1 MDTTKL
7 DKLKNGASYAEIE
20 KDMLALVPDDV
31 DKRVG
36 SIMFNTLAPTAYI
49 VARQSYMLS
58 ILMGFQLFLDTAT
71 GEWLD
76 RIADMFGRSREQP
89 TQALRQINTFDT
101 KQNPY
106 DVPIGTRFAID
117 EVTFQLTERID
128 KGKYKAIC
136 QQSGTVGNWPRES
149 LLPVDNI
156 GGSFGY
162 AQLVSDPLIPAR
174 DLETDDSLRER
185 VYLLVRTYP
194 YGGNKAD
201 YMIKAMDI
209 PGVGNVAV
217 FNAAVMGPGNVG
229 LVITDDLGG
238 PATDELINRV
248 KEVVKQDGDGLA
260 PVGHHPFV
268 STVKEK
274 EINIIATLKLR
285 ESAQYELV
293 EEKVKKALEEYISS
307 ISFEEDI
314 VFYSKVIVTILDADM
329 SIRDVTEVTINGGTD
344 SIILNKNFG
353 DFQVAKLGTVDLK
366 EAEKRV

>member
-36 SIMFNTLAPTAYI
+36 SIMFNTLDPTAYI

-128 KGKYKAIC
+128 KGKYKVIC

-201 YMIKAMDI
+201 YMIKVMDI

-217 FNAAVMGPGNVG
+217 FNATVMGPGNVG
-229 LVITDDLGG
+229 LVITDDLGE

-248 KEVVKQDGDGLA
+248 KEVVKKDGDGLA

-314 VFYSKVIVTILDADM
+314 VFYSKVIATILDADM